1 MAGDEYRILR
11 DQRDAP
17 DRVPRVELPMG
28 FEVLRAAD
36 VLEELFTTE
45 SRLDAVALVVG
56 DEVVGGTS
64 RDHVLV
70 PVEEE
75 RSVGTGDGAT
85 LPGYSA
91 TYELL
96 KFVCAEC
103 GRVTYRLQVDP
114 RDEPRCVDGHGA
126 LELER

>member
-1 MAGDEYRILR
+1 MAGNEYWVLR
-11 DQRDAP
+11 DQSEAP
-17 DRVPRVELPMG
+17 DQAPRLELPLG
-28 FEVLRAAD
+28 VEVLRAAE
-36 VLEELFTTE
+36 VLEELFTAE

-56 DEVVGGTS
+56 DTVVGGTS

-85 LPGYSA
+85 LPGYSGK
-91 TYELL
+91 YELL
-96 KFVCAEC
+96 RFVCAEC

-114 RDEPRCVDGHGA
+114 RDPPLCVDGHGA